1 MMKASISLLLL
12 LLCSVV
18 SPNNSVYGAS
28 TANTSSEKKK
38 ETNKNGK
45 SISNG
50 GAGAVKIMESRS
62 RAERFPTV
70 EERVKLYMS
79 NWYIPSCSDY
89 EDGFVRYEY
98 VNNPKEESE
107 EWKTLIMHPMKNH
120 PLVNSTKSYEVES
133 KITPDK
139 MLYMHEEIIENCADL
154 TYGMDEETDQR
165 RLELAAR
172 VEFRLNMKM
181 YCADVQD
188 SLITANNHIRWEEEL
203 KAKKK
208 GDKKIIK
215 QRPVLLQFG
224 DNKFSHQPHG
234 AVQIPHIKK
243 FRSAATSPE
252 ELAKVTSLL
261 EEGKKCYD
269 SPRDFL
275 ISYHTDQMA
284 QPIVW
289 KLASSRHYGKLYQVY
304 KEDTAWSKK
313 KDMAV
318 FRGQLTGSKYG
329 YNKTLTDE
337 ENCIRLKRC
346 RLVYNHANSTLVYAQ
361 LTNARSKLPDVLN
374 GVQLVGGKVDL
385 SALLVYKGI
394 IMLEGNDVASGL
406 KWALLSQSVVLMP
419 PPRHTSWAMEELLE
433 PWVVSR

>member
-1 MMKASISLLLL
+1 
-12 LLCSVV
+12 
-18 SPNNSVYGAS
+18 
-28 TANTSSEKKK
+28 
-38 ETNKNGK
+38 
-45 SISNG
+45 
-50 GAGAVKIMESRS
+50 
-62 RAERFPTV
+62 
-70 EERVKLYMS
+70 
-79 NWYIPSCSDY
+79 
-89 EDGFVRYEY
+89 
-98 VNNPKEESE
+98 
-107 EWKTLIMHPMKNH
+107 MKNH
-120 PLVNSTKSYEVES
+120 PLVNSTKVYEVES

-154 TYGMDEETDQR
+154 TYGIEEETDKR

-208 GDKKIIK
+208 GDKKVIK

-224 DNKFSHQPHG
+224 DNKLSHQYG

-243 FRSAATSPE
+243 FRSAATSPD
-252 ELAKVTSLL
+252 ELAKVTSLS
-261 EEGKKCYD
+261 EGQKCYD

-275 ISYHTDQMA
+275 VSFHTDQLA

-304 KEDTAWSKK
+304 KEDTPWSKK

-361 LTNARSKLPDVLN
+361 LTNARNKLPDVLN

-385 SALLVYKGI
+385 STLLVYKGI

-433 PWVVSR
+433 PWVVSTIYKMKFQSANNKNVHVFDFFR